1 MYFRDA
7 STGQFELVH
16 QVGGMLA
23 YYLLY
28 GDNIKAFPDNFRMI
42 AGNNNR
48 RSYTAGDPSQP
59 DPEKSQWQSLGQT
72 GQSVLEQRA
81 LGFNCL
87 NYNKQPEGTL
97 FRHYMPDKDY
107 LDANCA
113 DGIRLEIMFPSCWD
127 GSNSDSPDHQS
138 HMAYPNLVMTGECPY
153 GYQTR
158 VPSLMYETIWD
169 TNAFK
174 GRNGHFYISNGDNE
188 GEF

>member
-7 STGQFELVH
+7 STGQFELVD

-59 DPEKSQWQSLGQT
+59 DPEKSEWQSLGQT

-97 FRHYMPDKDY
+97 FRHYLPDKSY

-127 GSNSDSPDHQS
+127 GRNSDSPDHQS
-138 HMAYPNLVMTGECPY
+138 HMAYPNLVMTGDCPP

-158 VPSLMYETIWD
+158 VPSLMYETIWN